1 MKKKIFVK
9 IMNSLVFVPNSKT
22 KKVFD
27 EKEFQ
32 KLIQSL
38 KIDDTLSFN
47 EFCSFEDVFEEKN
60 FILGEFLIRTDNKL
74 YYKKGLLNVKCK
86 ENTYD

>member
-1 MKKKIFVK
+1 MKKKNFIK
-9 IMNSLVFVPNSKT
+9 IMNNLVFVPKSET
-22 KKVFD
+22 QKVFD

-32 KLIQSL
+32 KLVQTL
-38 KIDDTLSFN
+38 KIDGTLSFN
-47 EFCSFEDVFEEKN
+47 EFCSFEDFFEKKS

-86 ENTYD
+86 ENIYD